1 MKNYGGKDVKLLK
14 QTKKNGPEIYMSDDL
29 VKSNLF
35 ATLRIANHLWKHM
48 KITASDSAPS
58 TLCYSIISK

>member
-1 MKNYGGKDVKLLK
+1 
-14 QTKKNGPEIYMSDDL
+14 MSDDL